1 MVVHGIS
8 EKIMKSKLINDK
20 MKCYINNMNSLVCC
34 SMSKLLFIND
44 VRQKRQMKNELKL
57 HDN

>member
-1 MVVHGIS
+1 MQHQQHEFFSV
-8 EKIMKSKLINDK
+8 
-20 MKCYINNMNSLVCC
+20 
-34 SMSKLLFIND
+34 LFIND